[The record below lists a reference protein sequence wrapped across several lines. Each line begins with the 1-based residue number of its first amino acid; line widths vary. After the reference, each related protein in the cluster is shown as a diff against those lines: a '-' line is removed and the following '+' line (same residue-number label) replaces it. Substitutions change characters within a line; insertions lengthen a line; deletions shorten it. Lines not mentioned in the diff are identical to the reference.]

1 MDLFKLTDQIIA
13 TLPENQRFSD
23 KDSALLLRFK
33 EQLLSLE
40 DEVVKGF
47 YDEIEEN
54 PHMSN
59 LISAN
64 GSRAD
69 REKTLRRF
77 WQRTFNGNH
86 DASFWAW
93 QSLVGIVHIKVGVK
107 NPMMMGMWQW
117 IVSWLRGRL
126 TVDIVGDEQTL
137 KQVMASV
144 ERLALTAQV
153 ITAESYLLNYLE
165 TVVRLT
171 GFKPAL
177 LQRMFDMEINT
188 VLAEARQQL
197 GHV

>member
-33 EQLLSLE
+33 DQLLSLE

-77 WQRTFNGNH
+77 WQRTFNGHH

-126 TVDIVGDEQTL
+126 TVEIVGDEQTL

-197 GHV
+197 GNI